1 MYKELLKQHEEI
13 LKKLTDKA
21 SKETDFGERGQFINL
36 QKMINNELDA
46 IKSNIDPS
54 YDTFITIRINRFDTT
69 ESKDASENDLNDAKF
84 DYVVENRGT
93 LEEYLNKIKQIIN
106 EELLK

>member
-36 QKMINNELDA
+36 QKMINNELEA
-46 IKSNIDPS
+46 I
-54 YDTFITIRINRFDTT
+54 
-69 ESKDASENDLNDAKF
+69 NDLNRIYKD
-84 DYVVENRGT
+84 
-93 LEEYLNKIKQIIN
+93 NK
-106 EELLK
+106 